1 MTTRFLPGHT
11 EVTRIFE
18 YRRIA
23 KELARAYRRSIK
35 GCARENDNETMKVLL
50 KLLKAGAKDAI
61 ELNSQGLKIEPVEIA
76 LVVQKHEPDD
86 QSTQ

>member
-1 MTTRFLPGHT
+1 MTTRFLPGQT

-35 GCARENDNETMKVLL
+35 GCARENDNKTIKVLL
-50 KLLKAGAKDAI
+50 KTLKAGAKDAI

-76 LVVQKHEPDD
+76 LVVQKHESDD